1 MISAIEK
8 NKLGGR
14 IGNVDVEAG
23 KGVTILNRTVRKGLT
38 EKMI

>member
-1 MISAIEK
+1 MEK

-14 IGNVDVEAG
+14 IGNVGVEAG
-23 KGVTILNRTVRKGLT
+23 KGVTILNRIVRKGLT